1 MEKILDLIERDFYT
15 IFKDK
20 KPPCNEHWI
29 FLVTVKIEWHFPN
42 KEKKPHWS
50 IKLIHY
56 RNNINIRKLQYLEL
70 FKTIFLK
77 HPKNIDFL

>member
-15 IFKDK
+15 ISKDK
-20 KPPCNEHWI
+20 KHPGNEQWI
-29 FLVTVKIEWHFPN
+29 FLVTVKIEWHSPI
-42 KEKKPHWS
+42 KKKKPRWS

-77 HPKNIDFL
+77 HSKNIDFL